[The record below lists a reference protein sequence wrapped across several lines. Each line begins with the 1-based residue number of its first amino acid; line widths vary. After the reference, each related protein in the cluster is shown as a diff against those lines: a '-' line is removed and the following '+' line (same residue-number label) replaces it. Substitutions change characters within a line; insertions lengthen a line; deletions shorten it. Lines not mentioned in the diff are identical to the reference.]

1 MNEELSTIVKNW
13 QAAYR
18 LANQKEPPQVEYHR
32 GWFRIDHMRLRKS
45 QLIEATEWLLKRI
58 KA

>member
-1 MNEELSTIVKNW
+1 MNEELQAIVKNW

-18 LANQKEPPQVEYHR
+18 LANQKEPPQMEYHR
-32 GWFRIDHMRLRKS
+32 GWFRIGHMRLRKS
-45 QLIEATEWLLKRI
+45 QLIEATERLLKRI